1 MDFSRQFDYGKCDR
15 RQQGVVFSFMLTE
28 EGARHAA
35 TACVSGEQRLQRRQ
49 DGWQPKAR
57 ANLTRCSAEGN
68 RLPCS
73 H

>member
-1 MDFSRQFDYGKCDR
+1 MAFPRHVDYGKCDR

-28 EGARHAA
+28 EGARQAA
-35 TACVSGEQRLQRRQ
+35 TEHFSGEQCLQRRQ
-49 DGWQPKAR
+49 DGWHPKTR
-57 ANLTRCSAEGN
+57 ASMTRCSAEGN